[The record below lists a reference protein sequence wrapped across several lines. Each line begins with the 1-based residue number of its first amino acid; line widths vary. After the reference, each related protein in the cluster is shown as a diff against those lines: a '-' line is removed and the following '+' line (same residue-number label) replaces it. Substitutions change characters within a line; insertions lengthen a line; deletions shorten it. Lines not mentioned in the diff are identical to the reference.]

1 MTRKIISLV
10 LACLMVATVLTACGS
25 GAAPAASSAAASS
38 EAASSAV
45 SSADALPEYSE
56 IVVEVFDRGTD
67 GGKTDPTNNFYTDWI
82 KEKVKKDLN
91 LGVTFKAVSR
101 WEETEQLNNLMAANS
116 APDVCLTYSQDLIT
130 NYRDLGGLT
139 DLSPYVDTLLKD
151 VKEFLGADT
160 SLPGKDLI
168 MRDVVPET
176 GKLFDV
182 PARRINVAGTN
193 TFIRKDWLDK
203 LGLAVPTTADEY
215 FNALVQFKEKDPGK
229 VGKDKVIPFT
239 ATDDIR
245 WRAANIADSFIDS
258 NLSDKDRYV
267 NTCVDR
273 FFLLPGY
280 KEGVR
285 YLNKMYN
292 AGLIDPQFPLYKGD
306 QESDNLIKSG
316 VVGSF
321 IHNWDQA
328 YRESPG
334 VLIELKKTVPDAEYI
349 AIDPFKNAAGKTPK
363 FQYDKAGVKI
373 FVPASSKNP
382 EGAMRYINWITKFE
396 NRYFLQVGEEGVTHK
411 MVDGVPKVITAE
423 GPKIMNSALNI
434 DYTLTINGL
443 DLNDDAKN
451 LQALAASYSFDKS
464 LITSAYEIAMKD
476 GVVTPVRSVTLTAA
490 GPVTQTLQ
498 DKGKSLMAESIKAP
512 ADKFDA
518 VWDAQIKDWLASGAQ
533 AVIDERAQKYYDLK

>member
-10 LACLMVATVLTACGS
+10 LACLMAATVLTACGS
-25 GAAPAASSAAASS
+25 GATPAASSSAASS
-38 EAASSAV
+38 EAASAPV
-45 SSADALPEYSE
+45 SSGDALPAYSE
-56 IVVEVFDRGTD
+56 ITVEVFDRGTD

-82 KEKVKKDLN
+82 KEKAKKDLN

-116 APDVCLTYSQDLIT
+116 APDLCLTYSQDLIT

-151 VKEFLGADT
+151 VKEFLGEDT

-176 GKLFDV
+176 GKLFDI
-182 PARRINVAGTN
+182 PARRVNVAGAN

-203 LGLAVPTTADEY
+203 LGLKVPTTKEEY
-215 FNALVQFKEKDPGK
+215 FDALVQFKEKDPGK

-245 WRAANIADSFIDS
+245 WRASNIVDSFIDP
-258 NLSDKDRYV
+258 NLSEKDRYV

-334 VLIELKKTVPDAEYI
+334 LLIELKKTVPDAEFI
-349 AIDPFKNAAGKTPK
+349 TIDPFKNAAGKTPK

-382 EGAMRYINWITKFE
+382 EGAVRYLNWITKFE

-411 MVDGVPKVITAE
+411 MVDGVPKIITAT

-451 LQALAASYSFDKS
+451 LQATANSYSFDKA
-464 LITSAYEIAMKD
+464 LITEAYENSMRD
-476 GVVTPVRSVTLTAA
+476 GVVTPVRSITLTAA

-498 DKGKSLMAESIKAP
+498 DKGKALMAESIKAP
-512 ADKFDA
+512 EAKFDA
-518 VWDAQIKDWLASGAQ
+518 VWDAGIKDWLASGAQ